1 MIDFEKI
8 DFIITKDQVE
18 QIRPYM
24 EDIDKIVKLGY
35 YKFMSELDDAIIME
49 LGYNYEDTDAS
60 EELQRLYNQIH
71 KQNN

>member
-24 EDIDKIVKLGY
+24 ENIDEIVKLGY